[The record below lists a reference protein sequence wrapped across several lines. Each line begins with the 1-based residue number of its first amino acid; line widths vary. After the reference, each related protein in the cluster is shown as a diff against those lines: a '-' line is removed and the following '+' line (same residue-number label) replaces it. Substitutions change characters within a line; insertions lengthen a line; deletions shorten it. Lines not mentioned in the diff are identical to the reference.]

1 MKDAEKEER
10 VRKLTV
16 HPQVLIK
23 REEANLGSDPAHNG
37 SADGKQDQHAVDAEN
52 QTGTSRNPHGE
63 FERIQT
69 C

>member
-10 VRKLTV
+10 VRKLAM
-16 HPQVLIK
+16 HPQILVK
-23 REEANLGSDPAHNG
+23 REETNLGSDPAHNG

-63 FERIQT
+63 FERV
-69 C
+69 